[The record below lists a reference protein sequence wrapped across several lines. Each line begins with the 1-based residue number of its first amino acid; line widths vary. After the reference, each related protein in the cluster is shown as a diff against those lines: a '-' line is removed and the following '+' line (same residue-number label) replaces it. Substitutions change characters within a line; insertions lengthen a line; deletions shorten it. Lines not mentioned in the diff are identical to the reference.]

1 MTHQAAVGGAGFR
14 RAHPVL
20 YRQPEIRYNPVGCNP
35 APVRRPV
42 RKTLTTEAGSNHME
56 VQSTGSVGAALP
68 VQYTRPA
75 SGGDQVAAL
84 PMTPTDEVEISEVSK
99 MLNDALGTPGV
110 REQKLAQIKAA
121 IDAGVYETPEKLDQ
135 ALSRMLD
142 QISHELNETR

>member
-1 MTHQAAVGGAGFR
+1 
-14 RAHPVL
+14 
-20 YRQPEIRYNPVGCNP
+20 
-35 APVRRPV
+35 
-42 RKTLTTEAGSNHME
+42 ME